1 MDTVL
6 QAKLAKLNF
15 TVDNVKESYSG
26 KPGCMCGC
34 VGNYSE
40 KKSTAVRAFNRL
52 VNDPSVRIDEE
63 AKCIYVKTSTR
74 NNVVF
79 FN

>member
-15 TVDNVKESYSG
+15 TVDNLNQTYSG

-34 VGNYSE
+34 LGTYTTKQSTM
-40 KKSTAVRAFNRL
+40 KKAFNRL
-52 VNDPSVRIDEE
+52 IKDPNVQLDVD
-63 AKCIYVKTSTR
+63 AKCIYVETSTR
-74 NNVVF
+74 NNVVY